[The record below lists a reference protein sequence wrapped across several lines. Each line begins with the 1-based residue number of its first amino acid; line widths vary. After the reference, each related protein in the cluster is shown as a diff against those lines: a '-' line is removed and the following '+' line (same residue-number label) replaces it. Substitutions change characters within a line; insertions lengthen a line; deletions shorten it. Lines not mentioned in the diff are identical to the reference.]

1 MLNCPDGTWADYI
14 TGVCF
19 HVPINC
25 TAPCAYTN
33 SSCSTYRW
41 ADDYNNSCV
50 FKCNASPYNY
60 FGDNVT
66 QKCTGLCTTLSY
78 ADNYTGTRICV
89 KRCPGTYS
97 ATGVPNGLYDSYGD
111 NYTQGCVLYCQQPST
126 YADWQLSLCLSRCMG
141 DDPMWVPTYANIFNR
156 RCVISLYCPVTPDL
170 YFG

>member
-1 MLNCPDGTWADYI
+1 MICPNNTWADYI

-19 HVPINC
+19 HYPVNC

-50 FKCNASPYNY
+50 YLCNASPFNS

-66 QKCTGLCTTLSY
+66 QKCTGRCSLLSY

-89 KRCPGTYS
+89 KRCPGTYTS
-97 ATGVPNGLYDSYGD
+97 SGVVNGLYDSYGD
-111 NYTQGCVLYCQQPST
+111 NYTQGCVLYCQEPNT

-141 DDPMWVPTYANIFNR
+141 DDPLMVPTYANIFNR
-156 RCVISLYCPVTPDL
+156 RCVISLFCPVTPDL